1 MGGRRACVPTK
12 LSQGAVE
19 ARRWGRGGERA
30 PAVSV
35 TSRVTGFPRRCVGIV
50 VIELHPHPAGAR
62 GAPHKC

>member
-30 PAVSV
+30 RCLGNQQGH
-35 TSRVTGFPRRCVGIV
+35 RVLPRRCVGIV

>member
-30 PAVSV
+30 
-35 TSRVTGFPRRCVGIV
+35 RCLGNQQGVTGFSRG
-50 VIELHPHPAGAR
+50 GAS
-62 GAPHKC
+62 A